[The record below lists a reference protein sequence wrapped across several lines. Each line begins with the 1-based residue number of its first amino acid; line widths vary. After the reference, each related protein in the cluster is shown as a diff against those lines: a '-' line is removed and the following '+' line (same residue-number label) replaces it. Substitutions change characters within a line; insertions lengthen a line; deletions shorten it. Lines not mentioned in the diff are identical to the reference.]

1 MARAMLVCA
10 RMKTNVDLVSVH
22 AVVVSCLLAIVPA
35 CGKSTSKSDKE
46 APAAKPEATV
56 PKPAEPEPAPKLPAL
71 SPMTFDAWG
80 IKLDAPAGTRVINV
94 SPGDAELK
102 MPDNA
107 KLSTE
112 SSCGWDI
119 GIDRHWKADLAS
131 FYDSAKKDSLK
142 DLTFLTDEKT
152 DDGFVVYYTGKAP
165 IGPMWGVNTGRVV
178 GDRLILCSAGMN
190 RLEKA
195 EAACV
200 LAVCRSIAAK

>member
-1 MARAMLVCA
+1 
-10 RMKTNVDLVSVH
+10 MKTNSDLVSVH
-22 AVVVSCLLAIVPA
+22 AVVVSCLLAIVPS
-35 CGKSTSKSDKE
+35 CGKSTSKGDKE
-46 APAAKPEATV
+46 QGTAATPEATKA
-56 PKPAEPEPAPKLPAL
+56 KPAEPEPAPKLPAL

-107 KLSTE
+107 ELSTDA
-112 SSCGWDI
+112 SCGWDI

-131 FYDSAKKDSLK
+131 FYDSAKKDSLE

-152 DDGFVVYYTGKAP
+152 ADGFTVYYTGKAP
-165 IGPMWGVNTGRVV
+165 IGPMWGVNIGRVV

-190 RLEKA
+190 RLTKE